1 MSLLVDNDDTCIF
14 VGGLRRD
21 LPPHELKG
29 NLTIL
34 FTCLGLGVGR
44 SLDIRRLHIDV
55 INNKKTDYCYAFV
68 DLQHVDTVKYVLHR
82 LSSET
87 NRAGV
92 NFHFTSIQDPY
103 KHLKVE
109 KKKPPKQPP
118 RRIVDRSHNGAYSGT
133 EPQFS
138 LADKVKKLPFSS
150 PTHQGNHAQ
159 TSTKGLAK
167 QTSKPVL
174 PPLESVQVSMATSV
188 SGLGPNA
195 PKRFY
200 HYRETLGNET
210 RTAEFKQGGFV
221 ASEHI
226 LQETIGKYV
235 CGFLN
240 TNGGTL
246 FIGVDNDGYVVGVV
260 CNQQDE
266 DKHRLSIDHAIKS
279 ISPTLLPNLY
289 TVDFVP
295 VLDKANSFSS
305 NLKVLEVKVKD
316 PDDHGELYLYHGEAF
331 LRRDGS
337 IQMLKA
343 REVRDWERQKR
354 EKSQE
359 GREEVM
365 VKLMEKTNELQDLQK
380 QMLEVVRRNKKSN
393 VCSVM

>member
-1 MSLLVDNDDTCIF
+1 MSLMFDNDDTCIF
-14 VGGLRRD
+14 VGGLKRD
-21 LPPHELKG
+21 LVARKLKG
-29 NLTIL
+29 YLTLL
-34 FTCLGLGVGR
+34 FKCLN
-44 SLDIRRLHIDV
+44 LDIRRRHITV
-55 INNKKTDYCYAFV
+55 INSKKSDYCYAFV
-68 DLQHVDTVKYVLHR
+68 DLQHVDTVKYVLHH

-87 NRAGV
+87 NRADV
-92 NFHFTSIQDPY
+92 HFDFTSIQDPS
-103 KHLKVE
+103 KRLKVDY
-109 KKKPPKQPP
+109 KKPPKQPP
-118 RRIVDRSHNGAYSGT
+118 QGIVDRSNNGADNGS

-138 LADKVKKLPFSS
+138 LADKVKNLPFSS
-150 PTHQGNHAQ
+150 PTHQGSHVQ
-159 TSTKGLAK
+159 TSTTGLAT

-200 HYRETLGNET
+200 HFRETLGNET

-221 ASEHI
+221 TGERKYL
-226 LQETIGKYV
+226 LQDNVGKYV

-240 TNGGTL
+240 SNGGTL

-260 CNQQDE
+260 CDQQDE

-279 ISPTLLPNLY
+279 ISPTLLPDLY

-295 VLDKANSFSS
+295 VLDEANSFSS
-305 NLKVLEVKVKD
+305 NLKVIEVKVKD
-316 PDDHGELYLYHGEAF
+316 LDDHDELYLYRGDAF

-337 IQMLKA
+337 VQMLKA
-343 REVRDWERQKR
+343 REIQHWERKKH

-365 VKLMEKTNELQDLQK
+365 VKLMQKTNELQTLQK
-380 QMLEVVRRNKKSN
+380 QMLELERKNKKSK